1 MVENL
6 PSAAHILKLEQNRE
20 ISMAPAQ
27 GRHANSEAGV
37 SPTPHPGGG
46 RGRVRWGRERSFPR
60 SSDGKESTCN
70 AGDPVLIPASKRSA
84 GEGIGYPL

>member
-1 MVENL
+1 MATVFDWLIFSQLWGFPGGTVVENL

-37 SPTPHPGGG
+37 SPTPYPGGG
-46 RGRVRWGRERSFPR
+46 RGPGEV
-60 SSDGKESTCN
+60 
-70 AGDPVLIPASKRSA
+70 
-84 GEGIGYPL
+84 GEGAELPA